1 MNDFPGFGT
10 NHKALN
16 IPSFACL
23 ACWDSPQIGHAL
35 LRWRHRFGRVTAY
48 VSRSSKQKIMWNY
61 KLVLSVFILILI
73 LFISVVAVSG
83 QCQSVVTVDRELG
96 VDCSTLTQSL
106 VDQTCNNLKDVLRSI
121 SLHTTKHARGGCIKV
136 TLQPGVHVLTEL
148 FHIQQ
153 SLVLQGTRNV
163 MVTVNLTD
171 AANSTLVPQYVLLF
185 TGTEQA
191 VIRRID
197 FHTSPVIIGF
207 ENVTNVI
214 IEESSFR

>member
-1 MNDFPGFGT
+1 
-10 NHKALN
+10 
-16 IPSFACL
+16 
-23 ACWDSPQIGHAL
+23 
-35 LRWRHRFGRVTAY
+35 
-48 VSRSSKQKIMWNY
+48 MWNY
-61 KLVLSVFILILI
+61 KLVLSVFILILLLI
-73 LFISVVAVSG
+73 LFISVVAVTG

-106 VDQTCNNLKDVLRSI
+106 VDQNCDDLKDVMRSI
-121 SLHTTKHARGGCIKV
+121 SLHTTKHASGGCIKV

-163 MVTVNLTD
+163 TVMVNLTD
-171 AANSTLVPQYVLLF
+171 ATNSTLVPQYVLLF

-191 VIRRID
+191 VISRID

>member
-1 MNDFPGFGT
+1 
-10 NHKALN
+10 
-16 IPSFACL
+16 
-23 ACWDSPQIGHAL
+23 
-35 LRWRHRFGRVTAY
+35 
-48 VSRSSKQKIMWNY
+48 MWNY
-61 KLVLSVFILILI
+61 KLVLSVFILRLLLI

-106 VDQTCNNLKDVLRSI
+106 VDQTCDDLKDVLRSI
-121 SLHTTKHARGGCIKV
+121 SLHTTKHASGGCINM

-153 SLVLQGTRNV
+153 SLVLQGTQNV
-163 MVTVNLTD
+163 TVTVNLTD
-171 AANSTLVPQYVLLF
+171 ATNSTLQLVPQYVLLF

-191 VIRRID
+191 VINKID
-197 FHTSPVIIGF
+197 FHTSPAIIGF

>member
-1 MNDFPGFGT
+1 MFLD
-10 NHKALN
+10 L
-16 IPSFACL
+16 
-23 ACWDSPQIGHAL
+23 
-35 LRWRHRFGRVTAY
+35 
-48 VSRSSKQKIMWNY
+48 VSKKIMWNY
-61 KLVLSVFILILI
+61 KLVLSVFILRLLLI

-136 TLQPGVHVLTEL
+136 TLQPGIYVLTEL
-148 FHIQQ
+148 TSIQQ
-153 SLVLQGTRNV
+153 SLVLQGTQNV

-171 AANSTLVPQYVLLF
+171 ATNSTLVPQYVLSF
-185 TGTEQA
+185 TDTEQA
-191 VIRRID
+191 VVSRID
-197 FHTSPVIIGF
+197 FHTSPVIVGF

>member
-1 MNDFPGFGT
+1 MVEVSHLVLCKLAHGNITPLYL
-10 NHKALN
+10 ALCSQTR
-16 IPSFACL
+16 PSLL
-23 ACWDSPQIGHAL
+23 AYIA
-35 LRWRHRFGRVTAY
+35 
-48 VSRSSKQKIMWNY
+48 VSKMWNY
-61 KLVLSVFILILI
+61 KLVLSVFILRLILI

-83 QCQSVVTVDRELG
+83 QCRSVVTVDRELG

-106 VDQTCNNLKDVLRSI
+106 VDQTCDDLKDVLRSI
-121 SLHTTKHARGGCIKV
+121 SLHATKHAHRGCIEV
-136 TLQPGVHVLTEL
+136 MLQPGVYVLTEL

-153 SLVLQGTRNV
+153 SLVLQGTQNV

-171 AANSTLVPQYVLLF
+171 ATNSTLIPQYVLLF
-185 TGTEQA
+185 TDTEQA
-191 VIRRID
+191 MISRID